1 MPKEKVKK
9 VTYSI
14 KGKYFSGEQQVS
26 KEGIEVLMSNWKKA
40 CANFDEEKLKMAS
53 EKGKTTLL
61 TLVQGHGVKGRIQL
75 EGSSPARSMGGAQIV
90 RAIDKFIQSSEE
102 IDEED
107 EKSLQSAL
115 KRMKDMEKTYNPAN
129 VSFQNPIY
137 KTVERRTLKVKR
149 EEWYG
154 HYRTPDYVKFRKLK
168 NKKLDKDDDKF
179 TDAVPSHW
187 YNKEKGVFEE
197 VTTVE
202 GKTQRVQV
210 KGRPVPES
218 SKERY
223 HDSAVTTL
231 RNAGVTGRTIEI
243 LNETDTHVAIKITPP
258 IDGKDTLTLKK
269 GATFGAQ

>member
-1 MPKEKVKK
+1 MALSDPYQFIGPVDKTLGDRAKIAAQSTADLETSLNTIAATGLQARQTAAEADKARMDRLRVGEYFGKNILPEDPKREALLSGLHNIGLKKAEADIFKTVTGGQLDLAQSGVLPAPYPKE
-9 VTYSI
+9 I
-14 KGKYFSGEQQVS
+14 P
-26 KEGIEVLMSNWKKA
+26 
-40 CANFDEEKLKMAS
+40 
-53 EKGKTTLL
+53 L
-61 TLVQGHGVKGRIQL
+61 T
-75 EGSSPARSMGGAQIV
+75 ARSAASLDRPMELGMPIAAQAGAATV
-90 RAIDKFIQSSEE
+90 TKTGTEE
-102 IDEED
+102 AKETV
-107 EKSLQSAL
+107 KSA
-115 KRMKDMEKTYNPAN
+115 R
-129 VSFQNPIY
+129 
-137 KTVERRTLKVKR
+137 
-149 EEWYG
+149 
-154 HYRTPDYVKFRKLK
+154 
-168 NKKLDKDDDKF
+168 
-179 TDAVPSHW
+179 